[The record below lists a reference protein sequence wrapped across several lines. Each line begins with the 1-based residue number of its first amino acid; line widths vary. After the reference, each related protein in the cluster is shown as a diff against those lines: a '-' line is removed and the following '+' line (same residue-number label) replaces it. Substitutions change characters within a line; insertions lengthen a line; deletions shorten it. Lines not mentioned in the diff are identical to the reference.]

1 MALLSLRYI
10 PKFKR
15 VTKMAKIEEGTVV
28 LFAHFAFL

>member
-15 VTKMAKIEEGTVV
+15 VTKMAKVADGTVV
-28 LFAHFAFL
+28 LFANFVFL